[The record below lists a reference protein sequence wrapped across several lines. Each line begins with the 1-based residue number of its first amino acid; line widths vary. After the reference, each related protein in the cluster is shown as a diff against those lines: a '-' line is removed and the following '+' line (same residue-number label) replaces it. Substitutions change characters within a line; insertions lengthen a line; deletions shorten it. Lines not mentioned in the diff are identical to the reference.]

1 MNGTFDIV
9 VDADR
14 DLVVMRLAGFFDADA
29 LDRLLAARA
38 VAARRLRCGP
48 NRHLSLTDI
57 SAISIQAQDM
67 VAAFGAVLSDPSFR
81 SRRLAFVV
89 ATSLARVQL
98 RRALGGRIENDVAFF
113 TDEAAAMRWLV
124 RGDERRAAA

>member
-14 DLVVMRLAGFFDADA
+14 DLVVMRLAGFFDADT
-29 LDRLLAARA
+29 LGRFLAARA
-38 VAARRLRCGP
+38 VAARQLRCGP

-67 VAAFGAVLSDPSFR
+67 VAAFGAVLADPSFR

-98 RRALGGRIENDVAFF
+98 RRALGRRIDHDVAFF
-113 TDEAAAMRWLV
+113 TDHAAAMRWLLTADARQV
-124 RGDERRAAA
+124 AA